1 MNTGQVLP
9 ASFYE
14 RPPQAVARSLL
25 GAVLV
30 RSEGGRRMSGL
41 IVEAEAYHGQTDLA
55 CHARH
60 GLTTR
65 TQVMFGPPGKAYVYF
80 TYGNHWM
87 LNAVCEPEGMASA
100 VLVRAIRAL
109 EGLEWIAENRPR
121 PPSCRSTRPGQE
133 LRGWTDGPGKLCQ
146 ALKIN
151 GALNGAD
158 LSDPAGGLWIEKGE
172 SIPDEQVIIGPRVG
186 IQSVPEPWLSKPWRY
201 RVNPG
206 YLAEIL
212 PEEG

>member
-9 ASFYE
+9 THFYE

-30 RSEGGRRMSGL
+30 RNEGGRRMSGL

-60 GLTTR
+60 GLTARTR
-65 TQVMFGPPGKAYVYF
+65 VMFGPPGKAYVYF

-100 VLVRAIRAL
+100 VLVRAIHPL
-109 EGLEWIAENRPR
+109 EGLEWIAGNRPR
-121 PPSCRSTRPGQE
+121 PPARRSTRPGQE
-133 LRGWTDGPGKLCQ
+133 MRGWTDGPGKLCQ
-146 ALKIN
+146 ALKI
-151 GALNGAD
+151 
-158 LSDPAGGLWIEKGE
+158 PEGGLWIEAGE
-172 SIPDEQVIIGPRVG
+172 TIPDEQVIIGPRVG